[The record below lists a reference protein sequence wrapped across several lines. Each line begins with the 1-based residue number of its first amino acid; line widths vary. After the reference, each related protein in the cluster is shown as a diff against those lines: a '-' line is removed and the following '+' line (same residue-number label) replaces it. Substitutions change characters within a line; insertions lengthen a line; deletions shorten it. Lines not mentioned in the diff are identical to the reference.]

1 LRSEYEKDFLVS
13 TSSIKKYV
21 RVPRITFNNTHVKK
35 EIIERTEQMLAL
47 EEKTLSD
54 FVDFSGVL
62 VQKLDDVQVAG
73 DTLALIHDNR
83 ETKLRIRGDTGLIA
97 SIIAERVGAGGLK
110 LETRKITLSQLRN
123 LQVIDF
129 EKQTQLKDYIDDLVF
144 TLYFKI
150 PLREVSLDKSEE
162 IKKARSLSEY
172 YRLL

>member
-1 LRSEYEKDFLVS
+1 
-13 TSSIKKYV
+13 
-21 RVPRITFNNTHVKK
+21 
-35 EIIERTEQMLAL
+35 MLAL